1 MNNEEHKQETMT
13 DVNVLNSAIQMKRET
28 TERYT
33 IEAMLEEGAAGKTIE
48 SQTIRRSL
56 LEPNRSSMNHESH
69 NDQNDYDS
77 TIRNEIISGIP
88 QLSPFLLSQLTKR
101 LELESKLVDH
111 KNFLKQHSGGGQQ
124 VPHISSQTAV
134 VAPGDGRSIEILA
147 SPIPTKNEVVSSPS
161 MVSP

>member
-1 MNNEEHKQETMT
+1 MT

-33 IEAMLEEGAAGKTIE
+33 IEAMLEENAAGKTIE

-69 NDQNDYDS
+69 NDQHDYDS

-111 KNFLKQHSGGGQQ
+111 KNFLKHHSGGQAAPL
-124 VPHISSQTAV
+124 VSSQTAV